1 MVVLC
6 APEQLRVFDYAFDD
20 YQCPNHSAVSCQNC
34 PVGPVRTRIVVVEK
48 DPLVPDQFVVVAQGV
63 IAEESGLS
71 VADCSVVESVVV
83 W

>member
-1 MVVLC
+1 MSESLRSHTVFCQDCPADLVL
-6 APEQLRVFDYAFDD
+6 
-20 YQCPNHSAVSCQNC
+20 N
-34 PVGPVRTRIVVVEK
+34 RIVVVEK

-71 VADCSVVESVVV
+71 VADCSVVENVIV